1 MSTFTEQFVR
11 ARAKRETA
19 YETAHAKLNESV
31 RNAPTTKT
39 YDVFLS
45 HSIKDAEI
53 VLGVKL
59 ILEDTGR
66 SVYVDWLDDPQMDRS
81 SVTPATAEKIR
92 SRMRSCRSLIY
103 LHTDNSSQS
112 KWMPWELGFSD
123 AHHGAVAILPVTRTE
138 QADFRGQE
146 YLGIY
151 PWIDNAYTYSVGL
164 RVHKSA
170 TVYRDWSAWM
180 QNPRT
185 FQM

>member
-1 MSTFTEQFVR
+1 M
-11 ARAKRETA
+11 
-19 YETAHAKLNESV
+19 
-31 RNAPTTKT
+31 
-39 YDVFLS
+39 
-45 HSIKDAEI
+45 KDAEI

-59 ILEDTGR
+59 ILEDANR
-66 SVYVDWLDDPQMDRS
+66 SVYVDWLDDPEMDRS
-81 SVTPATAEKIR
+81 HVTPATANKIR
-92 SRMRSCRSLIY
+92 GRMRSCRSLIY

-138 QADFRGQE
+138 QNDFRGQE

-151 PWIDNAYTYSVGL
+151 PWIDNPYTYSVGL
-164 RVHKSA
+164 RVHKSP

-180 QNPRT
+180 QSPRT